1 MSISQEDLFSIA
13 LGLEKPW
20 FIKAIEFKV
29 EEKQLDLFIDFE
41 SGSKFTCPL
50 CDKSG
55 RHVHDTIER
64 TWRHL
69 NFFQFKT
76 YLHCRVPRTNCD
88 KCGVKQVRVP
98 WARKSSGF
106 TLLMDSLIVLL
117 AQHMPAKT
125 VADLIGEHDTRIWR
139 VLEHYVRVARS
150 NEDFSK
156 VHSVGVD
163 ETSRA
168 KGHNYISVFVDLDNS
183 KVVHV
188 CEGRDSEAITSFK
201 SDYEAHKGMAGNITN
216 FCCDMSPA
224 FISGIESNFKNAAI
238 TFDRFHVIK
247 LMNEAVDQ
255 VRRQEQAHNAS
266 LKRTRYIWL
275 KNPENLT
282 EKQMKELG
290 SLKDM
295 RLKTSKAYEIKLS
308 LRDFW
313 DIRDP
318 VFAQS
323 YLKKWYFW
331 ATHSRL
337 TPVID
342 KAKTFKNHWNGILN
356 YVNTRI
362 NNGVLEGI
370 NSLIQAAK
378 NSSRGFRSTKNFIII
393 IIYLRL
399 AKLQFN
405 LPT

>member
-1 MSISQEDLFSIA
+1 VSISQEDLFSIA

-76 YLHCRVPRTNCD
+76 YLHCRVPRTECD
-88 KCGVKQVRVP
+88 KCGVKQVKIP

-188 CEGRDSEAITSFK
+188 CEGRDSETITSFK

-362 NNGVLEGI
+362 DNGVLEGI

-378 NSSRGFRSTKNFIII
+378 NSSRGFRSTKNFIIT
-393 IIYLRL
+393 IYLRL

>member
-1 MSISQEDLFSIA
+1 MSICQEELFRIA

-20 FIKAIEFKV
+20 YIKTIDFKV
-29 EEKQLDLFIDFE
+29 EEKQLDLHIDFE
-41 SGSKFTCPL
+41 SGSKFRCPS
-50 CDKSG
+50 CGRSG
-55 RHVHDTIER
+55 CHVHDTIER

-76 YLHCRVPRTNCD
+76 YLHCRVPRTECED
-88 KCGVKQVRVP
+88 CGVKQVKVP

-106 TLLMDSLIVLL
+106 TLLMDSMIVIL
-117 AQHMPAKT
+117 AQHMPVKT
-125 VADLIGEHDTRIWR
+125 VADIIREHDTRIWR
-139 VLEHYVRVARS
+139 VLEHYVQEARS
-150 NEDFSK
+150 NEDFSN

-168 KGHNYISVFVDLDNS
+168 KGHNYISVFVDLDKS
-183 KVVHV
+183 RVIHV
-188 CEGRDSEAITSFK
+188 CEGKDSGTVNSFK
-201 SDYEAHKGMAGNITN
+201 HDYEEHKGLAGDVAN

-238 TFDRFHVIK
+238 TFDRFHVMK

-255 VRRQEQAHNAS
+255 VRREEQAHNAN

-282 EKQMKELG
+282 SKQVKELG

-295 RLKTSKAYEIKLS
+295 HLKTSRAYDIKLS

-313 DIRDP
+313 NIRDP
-318 VFAQS
+318 IIAES

-337 TPVID
+337 APVID
-342 KAKTFKNHWNGILN
+342 KAKTFKHHWNGILN
-356 YVNTRI
+356 YINTRI
-362 NNGVLEGI
+362 DNGVLEGI

-378 NSSRGFRSTKNFIII
+378 NSSRGFRSTKNFIIT
-393 IIYLRL
+393 IYLRL
-399 AKLQFN
+399 GKLHFN

>member
-1 MSISQEDLFSIA
+1 MA
-13 LGLEKPW
+13 LGLQEPW
-20 FIKAIEFKV
+20 YIKAIDFNA
-29 EEKQLDLFIDFE
+29 EERQLDLHIDFE
-41 SGSKFTCPL
+41 SGSKFPCPL
-50 CDKSG
+50 CGKPDC
-55 RHVHDTIER
+55 HAHDTIDR

-76 YLHCRVPRTNCD
+76 YLHCRVPRTKCD
-88 KCGVKQVRVP
+88 KCGVKQVKVP

-106 TLLMDSLIVLL
+106 TLLMDSLIVLM
-117 AQHMPAKT
+117 AQSMT
-125 VADLIGEHDTRIWR
+125 VTAIANLIDEHDTRIWR
-139 VLEHYVRVARS
+139 VLEYYVKEARS

-156 VHSVGVD
+156 VDSVGVD

-168 KGHNYISVFVDLDNS
+168 KGHNYVSVFVDLNQS
-183 KVVHV
+183 KVIHV
-188 CEGRDSEAITSFK
+188 CEGKDSETINSFK
-201 SDYEAHKGMAGNITN
+201 MDFEDHNGYADNVAN

-224 FISGIESNFKNAAI
+224 FISGIESNFENAAI
-238 TFDRFHVIK
+238 TFDRFHVMK
-247 LMNEAVDQ
+247 MMNEAVDQ
-255 VRRQEQAHNAS
+255 VRREEQAHNAS

-282 EKQMKELG
+282 EKQRNELG

-295 RLKTSKAYEIKLS
+295 RLKTSKAYDIKLS

-313 DIRDP
+313 DLRDP
-318 VFAQS
+318 VLAQS

-337 TPVID
+337 APVID
-342 KAKTFKNHWNGILN
+342 TAKTIKSHWTGILN

-362 NNGVLEGI
+362 DNGILEGI

-378 NSSRGFRSTKNFIII
+378 NSSRGFRSTKNFIIT
-393 IIYLRL
+393 IYLRL
-399 AKLQFN
+399 GKLNFN

>member
-1 MSISQEDLFSIA
+1 VSISQEDLFSIA

-41 SGSKFTCPL
+41 SGSKFTCLL

-76 YLHCRVPRTNCD
+76 YLHCRVPRTECD
-88 KCGVKQVRVP
+88 KCGVKQVKIP

-188 CEGRDSEAITSFK
+188 CEGRDSETITSFK

-224 FISGIESNFKNAAI
+224 FISGIESNFANAAI
-238 TFDRFHVIK
+238 TFDRFHVMK
-247 LMNEAVDQ
+247 LMNEAIDQ

-282 EKQMKELG
+282 KKQMKELG

-318 VFAQS
+318 VLAQL

-342 KAKTFKNHWNGILN
+342 KAKTFNNHWNGILN

-362 NNGVLEGI
+362 DNGVLEGI

-378 NSSRGFRSTKNFIII
+378 NSSRGFRSTKNFIIT
-393 IIYLRL
+393 IYLRL
-399 AKLQFN
+399 GKLQFN

>member
-13 LGLEKPW
+13 LGLENPW

-29 EEKQLDLFIDFE
+29 EEKQLDLYIDFE
-41 SGSKFTCPL
+41 SGSKFPCPL
-50 CDKSG
+50 CGKSVC
-55 RHVHDTIER
+55 HVHDTIER

-76 YLHCRVPRTNCD
+76 YLHCRVPRTECD
-88 KCGVKQVRVP
+88 KCGVKQIKVP

-139 VLEHYVRVARS
+139 VLEHYVEVARS

-156 VHSVGVD
+156 VYSVGVD

-183 KVVHV
+183 KVIHV
-188 CEGRDSEAITSFK
+188 CEGRDSQTITSFK
-201 SDYEAHKGMAGNITN
+201 MDYEEHKGNAGNVTN

-224 FISGIESNFKNAAI
+224 FISGIESNFEKAAI
-238 TFDRFHVIK
+238 TFDRFHVMK

-255 VRRQEQAHNAS
+255 VRRHEQAHNAG

-318 VFAQS
+318 VPAQS
-323 YLKKWYFW
+323 YLKKWYF
-331 ATHSRL
+331 
-337 TPVID
+337 
-342 KAKTFKNHWNGILN
+342 
-356 YVNTRI
+356 
-362 NNGVLEGI
+362 
-370 NSLIQAAK
+370 
-378 NSSRGFRSTKNFIII
+378 
-393 IIYLRL
+393 
-399 AKLQFN
+399 
-405 LPT
+405 

>member
-1 MSISQEDLFSIA
+1 VSISQEELFRIA

-20 FIKAIEFKV
+20 YIKTIDFKV
-29 EEKQLDLFIDFE
+29 EEKQLDLHIDFV
-41 SGSKFTCPL
+41 SGSKFPCPS
-50 CDKSG
+50 CG
-55 RHVHDTIER
+55 RSSCHVHDTIER

-76 YLHCRVPRTNCD
+76 YLHCRVPRTECED
-88 KCGVKQVRVP
+88 CGVKQVKVP

-106 TLLMDSLIVLL
+106 TLLMDSMIVML

-125 VADLIGEHDTRIWR
+125 VADIIEEHDTRIWR
-139 VLEHYVRVARS
+139 VLEHYVQEARS
-150 NEDFSK
+150 NEDLSN

-168 KGHNYISVFVDLDNS
+168 KGHNYISVFVDLDES
-183 KVVHV
+183 RVIHV
-188 CEGRDSEAITSFK
+188 CEGRDSGTLTSFK
-201 SDYEAHKGMAGNITN
+201 HDYEAHKGLAGDVAN

-224 FISGIESNFKNAAI
+224 FISGIESNFENAAI
-238 TFDRFHVIK
+238 TFDRFHVMK

-255 VRRQEQAHNAS
+255 VRREEQDHNSS

-282 EKQMKELG
+282 SRQVKELG

-295 RLKTSKAYEIKLS
+295 RLKTSRAYDLKLS

-313 DIRDP
+313 NIRDP
-318 VFAQS
+318 GVAES

-337 TPVID
+337 TPVIE

-356 YVNTRI
+356 YANTRI
-362 NNGVLEGI
+362 DNGVLEGI

-378 NSSRGFRSTKNFIII
+378 NSSRGFRSTKNFIIT
-393 IIYLRL
+393 IYLRL
-399 AKLQFN
+399 GKLHFN

>member
-1 MSISQEDLFSIA
+1 VSISQEELFRIA

-20 FIKAIEFKV
+20 YIKTIDFKV
-29 EEKQLDLFIDFE
+29 EEKQLDLHIDFD
-41 SGSKFTCPL
+41 SGSKFPCPS
-50 CDKSG
+50 CDG
-55 RHVHDTIER
+55 PGCHVHDTIER

-76 YLHCRVPRTNCD
+76 YLHCRVPRTKCED
-88 KCGVKQVRVP
+88 CGVKQVQVP

-106 TLLMDSLIVLL
+106 TLLMDSMIVIL

-125 VADLIGEHDTRIWR
+125 VADIIGEHDTRIWR
-139 VLEHYVRVARS
+139 VLEHYVQEARS
-150 NEDFSK
+150 NEDFSN

-168 KGHNYISVFVDLDNS
+168 KGHNYISVFVDLDES
-183 KVVHV
+183 RVIHV
-188 CEGRDSEAITSFK
+188 CEGRDSGTVTSFK
-201 SDYEAHKGMAGNITN
+201 HDYEEHKGLAGDVAN

-224 FISGIESNFKNAAI
+224 FISGIESNFENAAI
-238 TFDRFHVIK
+238 TFDRFHVMK

-255 VRRQEQAHNAS
+255 VRREEQAHNTN

-282 EKQMKELG
+282 SKQVKELG
-290 SLKDM
+290 SLKDVH
-295 RLKTSKAYEIKLS
+295 LKTSRAYDLKLS

-313 DIRDP
+313 NIRDP
-318 VFAQS
+318 IIAES

-337 TPVID
+337 VPVID
-342 KAKTFKNHWNGILN
+342 KAKTIKHHWDGILN
-356 YVNTRI
+356 YINTRI
-362 NNGVLEGI
+362 DNGVLEGI

-378 NSSRGFRSTKNFIII
+378 NSSRGFRSTKNFIIT
-393 IIYLRL
+393 IYLRL
-399 AKLQFN
+399 GKLHFN

>member
-1 MSISQEDLFSIA
+1 VSISQEELFRIA

-20 FIKAIEFKV
+20 YIKTIDFKV
-29 EEKQLDLFIDFE
+29 EEKQLDLHIDFD
-41 SGSKFTCPL
+41 SGSKFPCPS
-50 CDKSG
+50 CG
-55 RHVHDTIER
+55 RSCCHVHDTIER

-76 YLHCRVPRTNCD
+76 YLHCRVPRTECEG
-88 KCGVKQVRVP
+88 CGVKQVKVP

-106 TLLMDSLIVLL
+106 TLLMDSMIVIL

-125 VADLIGEHDTRIWR
+125 VADIIGEHDTRIWR
-139 VLEHYVRVARS
+139 VLEHYVQEARL
-150 NEDFSK
+150 NEDFSN

-168 KGHNYISVFVDLDNS
+168 KGHNYISVFVDLDES
-183 KVVHV
+183 RVIHV
-188 CEGRDSEAITSFK
+188 CEGRDSGTVTSFK
-201 SDYEAHKGMAGNITN
+201 HDYEAHKGLAGDVDN

-224 FISGIESNFKNAAI
+224 FISGIESNFENAAI
-238 TFDRFHVIK
+238 TFDRFHVMK

-255 VRRQEQAHNAS
+255 VRREEQADNAN

-282 EKQMKELG
+282 SRQVKELG

-295 RLKTSKAYEIKLS
+295 HLKTSRAYDLKLS

-313 DIRDP
+313 NIRDP
-318 VFAQS
+318 ILAES

-337 TPVID
+337 APVID
-342 KAKTFKNHWNGILN
+342 KAKTFKHHWNGILN
-356 YVNTRI
+356 YINTRI
-362 NNGVLEGI
+362 DNGVLEGI

-378 NSSRGFRSTKNFIII
+378 NSSRGFRSTKNFIIT
-393 IIYLRL
+393 IYLRTG
-399 AKLQFN
+399 KLKFN

>member
-1 MSISQEDLFSIA
+1 VSISQEDLFSIA

-76 YLHCRVPRTNCD
+76 YLHCRVPRTECD
-88 KCGVKQVRVP
+88 KCGVKQVKIP

-188 CEGRDSEAITSFK
+188 CEGRDSETITSFK

-282 EKQMKELG
+282 KKQMKELG

-318 VFAQS
+318 VLAQL

-342 KAKTFKNHWNGILN
+342 KAKTFNNHWNGILN

-362 NNGVLEGI
+362 DNGVLEGI

-378 NSSRGFRSTKNFIII
+378 NSSRGFRSTKNFIIT
-393 IIYLRL
+393 IYLRL
-399 AKLQFN
+399 GKLRFN

>member
-1 MSISQEDLFSIA
+1 VSISQEDLFRMA

-20 FIKAIEFKV
+20 YIKSIEFKV
-29 EEKQLDLFIDFE
+29 EEKQLDLHIDFE
-41 SGSKFTCPL
+41 SGSNFPCPI
-50 CDKSG
+50 CDKPG
-55 RHVHDTIER
+55 CHVHDTIER

-76 YLHCRVPRTNCD
+76 YLHCRVPRTECD
-88 KCGVKQVRVP
+88 KCGVKQIKVP

-117 AQHMPAKT
+117 AQHMPVKT

-139 VLEHYVRVARS
+139 VLEHYVHEARS
-150 NEDFSK
+150 NEDYSK
-156 VHSVGVD
+156 VHLVGVD

-168 KGHNYISVFVDLDNS
+168 KGHNYVSVFVDLDES
-183 KVVHV
+183 RVIHV

-201 SDYEAHKGMAGNITN
+201 SDYETHGGFAGNVTD

-238 TFDRFHVIK
+238 TFDRFHVMK

-255 VRRQEQAHNAS
+255 VRREEQAHNAG

-282 EKQMKELG
+282 RKQLKELG

-313 DIRDP
+313 NLRDP
-318 VFAQS
+318 ILAQA
-323 YLKKWYFW
+323 YLKRWYFW

-337 TPVID
+337 PPVID
-342 KAKTFKNHWNGILN
+342 KAKTFKNHWKGILN

-362 NNGVLEGI
+362 DNGILEGI

-378 NSSRGFRSTKNFIII
+378 NSSRGFRSIKNFIIT
-393 IIYLRL
+393 IYLRL
-399 AKLQFN
+399 GKLQFN

>member
-1 MSISQEDLFSIA
+1 MSISQEELFRIA

-20 FIKAIEFKV
+20 YIKTIDFKV
-29 EEKQLDLFIDFE
+29 EEKQLDLHIDFD
-41 SGSKFTCPL
+41 SGSKFPCPS
-50 CDKSG
+50 CDG
-55 RHVHDTIER
+55 PGCHVHDTIER

-76 YLHCRVPRTNCD
+76 YLHCRVPRTKCED
-88 KCGVKQVRVP
+88 CGVKQVQVP

-106 TLLMDSLIVLL
+106 TLLMDSMIVIL
-117 AQHMPAKT
+117 AQHMPVKT
-125 VADLIGEHDTRIWR
+125 VADIIGEHDTRIWR
-139 VLEHYVRVARS
+139 VLEHYVQEARS
-150 NEDFSK
+150 NEDFSN
-156 VHSVGVD
+156 VHSVCVD

-168 KGHNYISVFVDLDNS
+168 KGHNYISVFVDLDES
-183 KVVHV
+183 RVIHV
-188 CEGRDSEAITSFK
+188 CEGRDSGTVTSFK
-201 SDYEAHKGMAGNITN
+201 HDYEEHKGLAGDVAN

-224 FISGIESNFKNAAI
+224 FISGIESNFENAAI
-238 TFDRFHVIK
+238 TFDRFHVMK

-255 VRRQEQAHNAS
+255 VRREEQAHNTN

-282 EKQMKELG
+282 SKQVKELG

-295 RLKTSKAYEIKLS
+295 HLKTSRAYDLKLS

-313 DIRDP
+313 NIRDP
-318 VFAQS
+318 IIAES

-337 TPVID
+337 VPVID
-342 KAKTFKNHWNGILN
+342 KAKTIKHHWDGILN
-356 YVNTRI
+356 YINTRI
-362 NNGVLEGI
+362 DNGVLEGI

-378 NSSRGFRSTKNFIII
+378 NSSRGFRSTKNFIIT
-393 IIYLRL
+393 IYLRL
-399 AKLQFN
+399 GKLHFN

>member
-1 MSISQEDLFSIA
+1 VSISQEELFRIA

-20 FIKAIEFKV
+20 YIKTIDFKV
-29 EEKQLDLFIDFE
+29 EEKQLDLHIDFD
-41 SGSKFTCPL
+41 SGSKFPCPS
-50 CDKSG
+50 CDG
-55 RHVHDTIER
+55 PGCHVHDTIER

-76 YLHCRVPRTNCD
+76 YLHCRVPRIKCED
-88 KCGVKQVRVP
+88 CGVKQVQVP

-106 TLLMDSLIVLL
+106 TLLMDSMIVIL

-125 VADLIGEHDTRIWR
+125 VADIIGEHDTRIWR
-139 VLEHYVRVARS
+139 VLEHYVQEARS
-150 NEDFSK
+150 NEDFSN

-168 KGHNYISVFVDLDNS
+168 KGHNYISVFVDLDES
-183 KVVHV
+183 RVIHV
-188 CEGRDSEAITSFK
+188 CEGRDSGTVTSFK
-201 SDYEAHKGMAGNITN
+201 HDYEEHKGLAGDVAN

-224 FISGIESNFKNAAI
+224 FISGIESNFENAAI
-238 TFDRFHVIK
+238 TFDRFHVMK

-255 VRRQEQAHNAS
+255 VRREEQAHNTN

-282 EKQMKELG
+282 SKQVKELG

-295 RLKTSKAYEIKLS
+295 HLKTSRAYDLKLS

-313 DIRDP
+313 NIRDP
-318 VFAQS
+318 IIAES

-337 TPVID
+337 VPVID
-342 KAKTFKNHWNGILN
+342 KAKTIKHHWDGILN
-356 YVNTRI
+356 YINTRI
-362 NNGVLEGI
+362 DNGVLEGI

-378 NSSRGFRSTKNFIII
+378 NSSRGFRSTKNFIIT
-393 IIYLRL
+393 IYLRL
-399 AKLQFN
+399 GKLHFN